1 MFAGGGQLLRD
12 TPAKTMSTFNCE
24 AMLRPSLC
32 PPDQL
37 PKCSGVDNKPALR
50 NRMARHVDGNGSKR
64 GLVRIDPD
72 RDHGRQSP
80 GIPATANGFAMVGT
94 LT

>member
-1 MFAGGGQLLRD
+1 MFADGGQLLRD

-50 NRMARHVDGNGSKR
+50 NRMARNVDGNGSKR
-64 GLVRIDPD
+64 GLVRIGGVP
-72 RDHGRQSP
+72 R
-80 GIPATANGFAMVGT
+80 AV
-94 LT
+94 